1 MDESAIDIRA
11 HETVY
16 RGFFRIDRYRLRQRH
31 ADGWTPEIVREVILQ
46 PRAVGVLL
54 YDPERDSVVLI
65 EQIRLP
71 AALAGFPARQI
82 EIVAGLIDTDEDADA
97 VARREVGEE
106 TGLALIG
113 DLVPIRRYLSSPG
126 GTTETIELFCG
137 RVDSHGAGGN
147 HGLESE
153 HEDIRTVVASAD
165 SALAMLE
172 SGEIVNALALMA
184 LHWFAANRARLRC
197 DWSKIG

>member
-1 MDESAIDIRA
+1 MDESAIDVRA

-31 ADGWTPEIVREVILQ
+31 ADGWTPEIVREVIVQ

-82 EIVAGLIDTDEDADA
+82 EIVAGLIDTAEDADA

-137 RVDSHGAGGN
+137 RVDSGGACGN

-153 HEDIRTVVASAD
+153 HEDIRTVVMSAD

-184 LHWFAANRARLRC
+184 LHWFAANRARLRR

>member
-11 HETVY
+11 HDTVY

-31 ADGWTPEIVREVILQ
+31 HDGWTPEITREVIVQ
-46 PRAVGVLL
+46 PRAVGILL
-54 YDPERDSVVLI
+54 YDPERDQLVLI

-82 EIVAGLIDTDEDADA
+82 EIVAGLIDTAEDAVA

-137 RVDSHGAGGN
+137 RVDSRGAGGN
-147 HGLESE
+147 HGLEAE
-153 HEDIRTVVASAD
+153 HEDIRTVVTDAD

-172 SGEIVNALALMA
+172 SGEIANALALMA
-184 LHWFAANRARLRC
+184 LYWFAANRARLRR
-197 DWSKIG
+197 DWAKIS